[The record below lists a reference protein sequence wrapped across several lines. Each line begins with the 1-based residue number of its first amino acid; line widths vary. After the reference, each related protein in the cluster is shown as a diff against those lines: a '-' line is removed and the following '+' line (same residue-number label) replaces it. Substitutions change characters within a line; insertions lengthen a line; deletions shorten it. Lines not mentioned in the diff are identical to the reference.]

1 MLAILAANNYL
12 GFGGPDM
19 TMVYML
25 AAAIAAVALAMAFF
39 RSLGRIKDRRQLQRS
54 SWKTFEKVSKVKGL
68 SRLEVDIL
76 RSVIE
81 GAKVKRPSQ
90 VLGTITL
97 FDKCVDRALD
107 RDLLSDGDQAIL
119 ERVRK

>member
-1 MLAILAANNYL
+1 
-12 GFGGPDM
+12 M